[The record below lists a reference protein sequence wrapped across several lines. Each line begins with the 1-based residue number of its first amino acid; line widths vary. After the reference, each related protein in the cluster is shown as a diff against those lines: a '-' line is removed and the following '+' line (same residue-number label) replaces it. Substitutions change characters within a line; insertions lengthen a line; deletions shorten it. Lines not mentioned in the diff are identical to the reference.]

1 MVHSDVQVTEP
12 LQESQELAA
21 AAPFMLLLVLR
32 SERKYK
38 VQTLRRK
45 AQPWDSPTGY
55 RDTGQRNPDYLE
67 VRRGFW

>member
-1 MVHSDVQVTEP
+1 MHSDVQVTEP
-12 LQESQELAA
+12 LQESQELVA

-38 VQTLRRK
+38 VQTLRQK